1 MRSVGRPF
9 QPGNTFGVTG
19 RPRGVRN
26 RLASRLLED
35 LLASWREHGAAALEV
50 MRHENPA
57 GYCKLMVS
65 TLPREM
71 IYENA
76 ATDLSEDELDG
87 LIAHYQAQLAAPKQP
102 LV

>member
-1 MRSVGRPF
+1 MLSVGRPF
-9 QPGNTFGVTG
+9 EPGNTFGASG

-50 MRHENPA
+50 LRIEDPA
-57 GYCKLMVS
+57 GYCKLMIS

-76 ATDLSEDELDG
+76 ATDLTEDELDAM
-87 LIAHYQAQLAAPKQP
+87 IAHYQS
-102 LV
+102 